1 LNNESK
7 ITFDP
12 FFEIDSKT
20 EIEDFNFKNFK
31 KLDVEKIIEFKKIL
45 KKINF
50 KNELIINPKK
60 FSLNQIENFNL
71 RTDIAYGRLN
81 YSKNFIIS
89 NISSRCNGSIN
100 LLEEYPLLVFDCN
113 ISSKNKKNFFKKFG
127 LKTNNENDVFNLK
140 IIGNLNILSKKIN
153 LKKILFNENYEASK
167 EDLSYFK
174 ETFEN
179 IVFDESF
186 LEIFNYKKIKDFIKE
201 FS

>member
-1 LNNESK
+1 
-7 ITFDP
+7 
-12 FFEIDSKT
+12 
-20 EIEDFNFKNFK
+20 
-31 KLDVEKIIEFKKIL
+31 
-45 KKINF
+45 
-50 KNELIINPKK
+50 
-60 FSLNQIENFNL
+60 
-71 RTDIAYGRLN
+71 
-81 YSKNFIIS
+81 
-89 NISSRCNGSIN
+89 
-100 LLEEYPLLVFDCN
+100 LLVFDCN